1 MIGKRNVDMLTSIRV
16 FREVAEAGSFVKA
29 AERINISTAMTS
41 KHIANLER
49 ELNVRLLNR
58 TTRHLSLTEA
68 GSVYYEQCCE
78 ALDILQAAEAAV
90 GAQSSQPQGVL
101 KVSAPG
107 WFATRRFA
115 DIVVAYQRKY
125 PRVLIDLRLENR
137 FVDLVQEGYDMA
149 LRATSEPS
157 PSLIVRPLCHV
168 PFLLVGS
175 PGYLQEHGRPR
186 EPADIDAHR
195 VVLPSYTNI
204 ETIEFSGPAGKTVV
218 KNRAVMKTNDT
229 SMALQC
235 VRAGLG
241 LAYLP
246 EWIVASELKEG
257 TLVQVLP
264 EYRLFSPRVYAAYTS
279 RKYMTPKVRTFIDF
293 LSESLSPD
301 EAESSPQRRK
311 PRERGTGGGA
321 AARHDG
327 PGAARSD
334 A

>member
-1 MIGKRNVDMLTSIRV
+1 VDRLTSIRV

-29 AERINISTAMTS
+29 AERMNISTAMTS
-41 KHIANLER
+41 KHIASLER

-90 GAQSSQPQGVL
+90 GAQSGQPQGVL

-115 DIVVAYQRKY
+115 DIVVAYQQKY

-157 PSLIVRPLCHV
+157 PSLIVRPLCDV

-175 PGYLQEHGRPR
+175 PEYLKQHGWPR
-186 EPADIDAHR
+186 EPGDVEGHR
-195 VVLPSYTNI
+195 VVLPNYTNI
-204 ETIEFSGPAGKTVV
+204 DTIEFSAPQGRTVV

-229 SMALQC
+229 SMALEC

-246 EWIVASELKEG
+246 EWIVAVDLRAG
-257 TLVQVLP
+257 TLVHVLP
-264 EYRLFSPRVYAAYTS
+264 EYRLFSPRVYAVYTS

-293 LSESLSPD
+293 LSESLGSSESARP
-301 EAESSPQRRK
+301 AERKK
-311 PRERGTGGGA
+311 PREQPQRGDSA
-321 AARHDG
+321 KRQEHERD
-327 PGAARSD
+327 RR
-334 A
+334 